1 VTAQEYAE
9 IAAACDRLLRAA
21 GTSLARIAIPTLHVI
36 SEHPSCTWAYDSALH
51 PERPRRGMRPLAEWE
66 DSPRAAL
73 RAARA
78 IARGSFGESPS
89 LQPTATGPVDVLIV
103 SHLVNASQL
112 QPEDDF
118 YFGPLQRLLNEQGAT
133 SMLAFVNH
141 LPPQRARGIARAAA
155 VQFNRR
161 VLPDRAP
168 PRIETRL
175 WLQCLRARNALRDA
189 ARATDNP
196 VDRAVAML
204 ASRHAWLAPA
214 VANLRLHRSIAE
226 LCRSLTPRIVL
237 TTYEGEAC
245 ERLIWH
251 AARSNGLRPL
261 CVGYQHTRLL
271 PLSHAIRR
279 PIGVRELDC
288 DPDVVLT
295 LGDIPHAALASS
307 PELAA
312 LRLIKYG
319 SHRRP
324 PNQLAPPEARGNVC
338 LVLPD
343 SDPYET
349 AILFEFAVAC
359 AQQLPET
366 TFALRPHPGTNLE
379 MFRRLTPVL
388 DELPANAIASV
399 NKTLAEDCAA
409 ARYCLYRGSSAVVQA
424 VMSGIKPFYVS
435 RADELPFDPLG
446 SLPSWR
452 ETVSAPEQFVTRLRA
467 AGVANDLSA
476 AREASSFCQQYTAQL
491 RPAAL
496 SELLELAARGAPAM
510 PASTHQGGSRAA
522 ARIPPPG

>member
-1 VTAQEYAE
+1 MTEQEYAE

-21 GTSLARIAIPTLHVI
+21 GTSLARVAIPTLHVI
-36 SEHPSCTWAYDSALH
+36 SEHPSCTSVYHSALH

-66 DSPRAAL
+66 DPPRAAL

-78 IARGSFGESPS
+78 IARGSFGKGPS
-89 LQPTATGPVDVLIV
+89 LQPAAAGPVDVLIV

-112 QPEDDF
+112 EREEDF
-118 YFGPLQRLLNEQGAT
+118 YFGPLQRLLEQQGAT

-141 LPPQRARGIARAAA
+141 LPPERLWGAACEAA
-155 VQFNRR
+155 VQFDRR
-161 VLPDRAP
+161 VLPDSAP

-175 WLQCLRARNALRDA
+175 WLQCLAARNALRSA

-204 ASRHAWLAPA
+204 ASRYAWLAPT

-271 PLSHAIRR
+271 PRSHAIRR
-279 PIGVRELDC
+279 PVGVPELDC
-288 DPDVVLT
+288 DPDAVLT

-307 PELAA
+307 PGLAA
-312 LRLIKYG
+312 VRLIKYG

-324 PNQLAPPEARGNVC
+324 PSEFAQIEARGDVC

-343 SDPYET
+343 SDPYES
-349 AILFEFAVAC
+349 ALLFEFATAC
-359 AQQLPET
+359 AQQLPGT
-366 TFALRPHPGTNLE
+366 TFVLRPHPGTNLE
-379 MFRRLTPVL
+379 ALRRVTPVL
-388 DELPANAIASV
+388 NELPANAIASV
-399 NKTLAEDCAA
+399 NKTLAQDCAG
-409 ARYCLYRGSSAVVQA
+409 ARYCLYRGSSAAVQA

-446 SLPSWR
+446 SLPNWR
-452 ETVSAPEQFVTRLRA
+452 ETVSSPEELVTRLRA
-467 AGVANDLSA
+467 ASVSNDLSA
-476 AREASSFCQQYTAQL
+476 AREASRFCQQYMAEL

-496 SELLELAARGAPAM
+496 GELLELVEPKAPAT
-510 PASTHQGGSRAA
+510 PVSTRPGGSRGA
-522 ARIPPPG
+522 ARIPPPA